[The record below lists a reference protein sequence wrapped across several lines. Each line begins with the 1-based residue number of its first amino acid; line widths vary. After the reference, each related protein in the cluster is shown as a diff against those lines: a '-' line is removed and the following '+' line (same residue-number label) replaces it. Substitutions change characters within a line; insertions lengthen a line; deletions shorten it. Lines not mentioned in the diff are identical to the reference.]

1 MHPQIQG
8 RSVLIILILLNEA
21 VIVSKAPTHDLFGLQ
36 ESHLIKVL
44 NNICDTNEDPMI
56 EYLQS
61 CHAVIFALSLTC
73 DLGIHCLKKV
83 SEHLVILSE
92 ALDPFSPVR
101 VSWLLFHASTLVID
115 QLRECE
121 GPHILRELLLVG
133 GETLHQ
139 ALGEEE
145 VAPVDVEGQVPQ
157 LP

>member
-8 RSVLIILILLNEA
+8 RSVLIVLVLLNEA

-36 ESHLIKVL
+36 EGHLIKVFDNL
-44 NNICDTNEDPMI
+44 CDTTEDPMI
-56 EYLQS
+56 EYLQP

-83 SEHLVILSE
+83 SEHLVILPE
-92 ALDPFSPVR
+92 ALDSLSPGR
-101 VSWLLFHASTLVID
+101 VSGLLFHASAFVIY

-133 GETLHQ
+133 GETLHE
-139 ALGEEE
+139 ALGEE
-145 VAPVDVEGQVPQ
+145 
-157 LP
+157 